1 MSSHSSLEALIS
13 DRPIWHQ
20 YAKYTIYAGISFLL
34 LCGFMPWM
42 QTVQGYGRV
51 IALNPEERRQ
61 ELTAPIEG
69 RIQKWFVQEGQK
81 VKKGEPIVELSDNDP
96 QIIDRMNKERDAL
109 EKKFEAIEL
118 GRKTAYLNVTRQ
130 KELFRQGLSSRRQQE
145 QAQMELAKLESD
157 EATALADLSRFD
169 VRLSRQEQ
177 QMMSA
182 PIDGTVVRILKTSSG
197 GVEYIK
203 AGEPLAVIVPE
214 TTSRAVELWVSG
226 NDMPWVYEDH
236 RVALNFEGWPSVFF
250 SGVPNASVG
259 TFFGRVATID
269 ALDDGQGNFRV
280 IVVPDKNEWPEARYL
295 RQGVRASSWV
305 LLGDVPLGWEVWR
318 RFNGFPPSNLPIYKK
333 EKLKDDSD
341 KKE

>member
-1 MSSHSSLEALIS
+1 MSSQTDIEVLIE
-13 DRPIWHQ
+13 DKEEWHR
-20 YAKYTIYAGISFLL
+20 YSKYTGAVGVVFLF
-34 LCGFMPWM
+34 LCLFMPWM

-69 RIQKWFVQEGQK
+69 RIQKWYVQEGQK

-118 GRKTAYLNVTRQ
+118 GRKTAFLNVTRQ
-130 KELFRQGLSSRRQQE
+130 KDLYSQGLSSRRQLE

-177 QMMSA
+177 QMISA

-214 TTSRAVELWVSG
+214 TSSRAVELWVSG
-226 NDMPWVYEDH
+226 NDMPWVYENH
-236 RVALNFEGWPSVFF
+236 KVALNFEGWPAVFF
-250 SGVPNASVG
+250 SGVPDASVG
-259 TFFGRVATID
+259 TFFGRVSTID

-280 IVVPDKNEWPEARYL
+280 IVVPDKEDWPDARFL

-305 LLGDVPLGWEVWR
+305 LLGDVPLGWEIWR
-318 RFNGFPPSNLPIYKK
+318 SFNGFPPSNLPVYKK
-333 EKLKDDSD
+333 QKLKEEAD
-341 KKE
+341 KKD